1 MKISPQLDLFLLG
14 SLGGDG
20 GDLLLPQLEEQLK
33 EQLDEQL
40 AELLEEQLK
49 EQLDDED
56 VLQKRRVFS
65 RGIDGEIGTIL
76 YLTHALVMLRG
87 RITENQFS
95 TRLVPARRSARRSA

>member
-1 MKISPQLDLFLLG
+1 MLKISPQLDSFPLG

-20 GDLLLPQLEEQLK
+20 GDLFFLQLEKQLEEQLN
-33 EQLDEQL
+33 EQL
-40 AELLEEQLK
+40 AELLEEQLE

-65 RGIDGEIGTIL
+65 RSIDGEIGTIL

-87 RITENQFS
+87 RITEDQFL
-95 TRLVPARRSARRSA
+95 T